1 MRKYETVFISDP
13 DLSDQARSDLSD
25 KVRNIIANEKGILI
39 DFDEW
44 GNKKLA
50 YEIKKKLR
58 GNYVCATYGGNGNL
72 VNELERNFRLTDDAL
87 KFMTIVLSE
96 DQPEETFEKEAEL
109 AAQKPKESEPVSEE
123 TAEDDSAPEAE
134 KTDEKTVEDNSDDS
148 AETAEE
154 PEAADETTDETQE
167 KA

>member
-13 DLSDQARSDLSD
+13 DLSDQARSDLYD
-25 KVRNIIANEKGILI
+25 KVRNIIANEKGILL

-58 GNYVCATYGGNGNL
+58 GNYVCATYGGNGDL
-72 VNELERNFRLTDDAL
+72 VKELERNFRLTDDVL

-96 DQPEETFEKEAEL
+96 DTTAEKLEKEIEPDEPAAGTEPDQEPLKEEAASRDDAPVAEG
-109 AAQKPKESEPVSEE
+109 
-123 TAEDDSAPEAE
+123 T
-134 KTDEKTVEDNSDDS
+134 DS
-148 AETAEE
+148 AETENATETEE
-154 PEAADETTDETQE
+154 ETE
-167 KA
+167 KTES